1 MPDISR
7 DPKSDA
13 GHGFSVLPEA
23 GKPESVPRA
32 AAALIKTGIFAVQHL
47 RMRQVWL
54 NSMQLEKAA

>member
-23 GKPESVPRA
+23 RKPEFVRA
-32 AAALIKTGIFAVQHL
+32 LRAL
-47 RMRQVWL
+47 
-54 NSMQLEKAA
+54 